1 MIDKNIATITKAT
14 QELEKQLCETEMTA
28 GAIVTVAKQ
37 FLENMNA
44 TNLLLQ
50 IKAAQKPLVK
60 PVESKILTM

>member
-14 QELEKQLCETEMTA
+14 QALEKQLCETEMTA

-50 IKAAQKPLVK
+50 IKAAQKTVITPVK
-60 PVESKILTM
+60 KMII